1 MNIGRRDKWLIGLT
15 LFLIGV
21 PAMTTPIGQASDGS
35 TFGQMSA
42 QSAGVSRGVVRLQE
56 PTTTTT
62 EPTTTTSTTVPPTST
77 TTTTT
82 IAPDW
87 SCQSSGATDPD
98 AAIRAECEGVRHL
111 TNLRSTVTMMGFLML
126 VCLGILV
133 VVIVL
138 RRG

>member
-1 MNIGRRDKWLIGLT
+1 MNIGRRDKWLIGLS
-15 LFLIGV
+15 LFLAGV
-21 PAMTTPIGQASDGS
+21 PVMTTPIGHASGGF
-35 TFGQMSA
+35 TA
-42 QSAGVSRGVVRLQE
+42 TETVQSAGSNWGVLRLQE

-62 EPTTTTSTTVPPTST
+62 EPTTTTSTTVPPT

-82 IAPDW
+82 IPADW
-87 SCQSSGATDPD
+87 SCQSSGVTDSD
-98 AAIRAECEGVRHL
+98 VGVRAECEGVRQA
-111 TNLRSTVTMMGFLML
+111 TNLRSTVTMMGFLIL